1 MSAPD
6 VAATPSAPLDALIAR
21 RRTFAIISH
30 PDAGKTTLTEKLLLY
45 GGAIHQA
52 GAVKAR
58 KSQRHATSDWM
69 ALEQERGISVTS
81 SVLQFEYLGY
91 QVNLLDTPGHQ
102 DFGEDTYRTLV
113 AADSAV
119 MLLDN
124 RKGVEERTRQLFDVC
139 RRRRMPIFT
148 VVNKCDR
155 VGEDPLKLVS
165 DLEAELG
172 ITAVAA
178 HWPIHQDTAEQGSV
192 FVGVYDRRRT
202 RAHLFERGTHHGA
215 QRVETRVVDLDG
227 PADPRLVAALGGD
240 ETAQAAVDKLAHD
253 VELLDLAGHEFS
265 PEAIIAGEQTPVYFA
280 SAITN
285 FGVEPFLEDF
295 LPLAPSPVARESSA
309 GPVAPGLPAFTGFV
323 FKVQANMDPR
333 HRDRIAFVR
342 VCSGRYAAGLE
353 VSHVRT
359 GKSFKLAPPQQFLG
373 RERAFAEE
381 ALPGDVVGVH
391 DRGSLRI
398 GDTLASAE
406 APRDAAGRL
415 LEYVGIPRFAPEHFA
430 RILSKDPLRRK
441 ALDKGLRELT
451 EEGAAQVFFAESVLG
466 PVPIVGAVG
475 LLQFDVMLHRLEH
488 EYGAPCTLERVPFR
502 YPRWVTGPQ
511 PAIERMGE
519 AQDLSLLYDAKEYP
533 VLLFRD
539 EWRLRW
545 ALERAETLGL
555 AFHEAAP

>member
-1 MSAPD
+1 MTAP
-6 VAATPSAPLDALIAR
+6 ATSKPDTVFDALIAR

-45 GGAIHQA
+45 SGAIHQA

-58 KSQRHATSDWM
+58 KAQRHATSDWM

-124 RKGVEERTRQLFDVC
+124 RRGVEERTRQLFDVC

-165 DLEAELG
+165 DLEADLG

-178 HWPIHQDTAEQGSV
+178 HWPIQMSTAEHGQI
-192 FVGVYDRRRT
+192 FVGIYDRRQK
-202 RAHLFERGTHHGA
+202 RAMLFERGEHHGA
-215 QRVETRVVDLDG
+215 RRVATETLEMESPSDR
-227 PADPRLVAALGGD
+227 RLVAALGGH
-240 ETAQAAVDKLAHD
+240 EEAHEAAAKLAHD
-253 VELLDLAGHEFS
+253 IELLDMAGHEFDR
-265 PEAIIAGEQTPVYFA
+265 EAIIAGEQTPVYFM
-280 SAITN
+280 SALTN

-309 GPVAPGLPAFTGFV
+309 GLVPPGITAFTAFA

-333 HRDRIAFVR
+333 HRDRVAFLR
-342 VCSGRYAAGLE
+342 VCSGRYLAGLE
-353 VSHVRT
+353 VIHVRT
-359 GKSFKLAPPQQFLG
+359 GKSFKLAPPQQFMG

-391 DRGSLRI
+391 DRGLLRI
-398 GDTLASAE
+398 GDTLATAD
-406 APRDAAGRL
+406 APRDANGKL
-415 LEYVGIPRFAPEHFA
+415 LEFVGIPRFAPEHFA

-451 EEGAAQVFFAESVLG
+451 EEGAAQVFFAETQMG

-475 LLQFDVMLHRLEH
+475 LLQFDVMVHRLEN
-488 EYGAPCTLERVPFR
+488 EYGAPCSLERLPFR
-502 YPRWVTGPQ
+502 YPRWVTGP
-511 PAIERMGE
+511 IEEIHRLGE
-519 AQDLSLLYDAKEYP
+519 SQDLQLLFDAKNHP
-533 VLLFRD
+533 VILFRD

-545 ALERAETLGL
+545 ALERSSGL
-555 AFHEAAP
+555 TFHEAAP